1 MKSAALAFQL
11 PVDFL
16 IEGLLLVLNCMIVI
30 KLVRTT
36 IPDKSLIVVKLEAS
50 IHSSPKASRLMI
62 EFAANAMRARVV
74 VKMPFITSRI
84 VLLADRDSSVVFGS
98 FFHGH
103 GGNFDV
109 TR

>member
-1 MKSAALAFQL
+1 
-11 PVDFL
+11 
-16 IEGLLLVLNCMIVI
+16 MIVI

-36 IPDKSLIVVKLEAS
+36 IPDKSLIVVKLAAS
-50 IHSSPKASRLMI
+50 IYSSPKARRLMI

-84 VLLADRDSSVVFGS
+84 VLLADRDLSVVFGS

-109 TR
+109 AGESGFFLQ